1 MVECT
6 QEEYRRLE
14 GMLKIEVDKVWT
26 DRYINRD
33 KI

>member
-6 QEEYRRLE
+6 QEEYRRLA
-14 GMLKIEVDKVWT
+14 GMSKIDVDKAWI
-26 DRYINRD
+26 DRYRNRD